1 MCGLNGSTHMLSA
14 DLVTIPSFN
23 SLDWQDYNLFTDH
36 SWLRE
41 RIRISYGYRLEPVPK
56 PMHVYV
62 VHDSNMSIIAQKE
75 YSFTLKS
82 IVKRLLR
89 SVFITQK
96 LRKEFYLVEE

>member
-1 MCGLNGSTHMLSA
+1 MLA
-14 DLVTIPSFN
+14 AELVTTPDFR

-41 RIRISYGYRLEPVPK
+41 RIETNYGYKLAPVPK

-62 VHDSNMSIIAQKE
+62 VHDSNMSIISQKE

-89 SVFITQK
+89 SVFIT
-96 LRKEFYLVEE
+96 RKMRDEFYLAED